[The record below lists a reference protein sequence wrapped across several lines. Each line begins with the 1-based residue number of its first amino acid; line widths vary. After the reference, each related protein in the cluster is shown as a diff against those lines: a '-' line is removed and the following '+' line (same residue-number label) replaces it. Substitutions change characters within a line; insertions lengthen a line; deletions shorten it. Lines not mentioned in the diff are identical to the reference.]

1 MKNTDRFSNVRD
13 HSQQRT
19 DGVVFSSPSKLKL
32 GVFAANLS
40 GGATGITD
48 YAGPPTMSDFDEP
61 RRIARAADRAGLE
74 AMVPIARLK
83 GFGGSSQF
91 WDRSFETFTWG
102 AALAEVT
109 SRIQII
115 TTCAIPLVHPVM
127 AAKMG
132 ATLDHISGGRW
143 GLNVVP
149 GWMGREFKMFG
160 VNLGEH
166 DARYRHARE
175 WMTIVNRLWTEDEEF
190 DFHGEFFDFEGAIS
204 IPKPVQSPRPMIMNA
219 GQSPAGSAFA
229 IDHADMIYTN
239 LADASSKQ
247 GKATEIKESAAA
259 LEKKVSVW
267 GAAHILCT
275 PTVAEAKKLMDHY
288 IDEKGDF
295 VAAQNYAN
303 AIFGADAQSVDTY
316 KKDPSILKRLI
327 ATSGHFPIVGTPEM
341 VVEEL
346 QQFSD
351 AGIDGIALSWLNY
364 EEGIAQYEAELLPLM
379 RSAGLRS
386 SEHAG
391 TNAATQPL
399 ESTARV

>member
-1 MKNTDRFSNVRD
+1 MNNTGRFANVRD
-13 HSQQRT
+13 HSKQRT

-40 GGATGITD
+40 GGATAITD
-48 YAGPPTMSDFDEP
+48 YPGPPTMSDFDEP

-74 AMVPIARLK
+74 ALVPIARLK
-83 GFGGSSQF
+83 GFGGTSQF

-160 VNLGEH
+160 IDLGEH

-219 GQSPAGSAFA
+219 GQSAEGSAFA
-229 IDHADMIYTN
+229 VDHADMIYTN
-239 LADASSKQ
+239 LADAAAKQ
-247 GKATEIKESAAA
+247 GKATEIKEAAAA
-259 LEKKVSVW
+259 LGKNVSVW

-275 PTVAEAKKLMDHY
+275 PTLQEAHKLMDHY
-288 IDEKGDF
+288 IDERGDF

-303 AIFGADAQSVDTY
+303 SIFGADAQSLDTY

-327 ATSGHFPIVGTPEM
+327 TAGGHFPIVGTPEM

-346 QQFSD
+346 KQFSD

-386 SEHAG
+386 PARSNADDSNLAHA
-391 TNAATQPL
+391 
-399 ESTARV
+399 ARS